1 MSYRDRLDSRSE
13 LFNHTWTR
21 PKHAKAQVNGQTQQ
35 TQSLII
41 LANECKKR
49 PILESPISFN
59 AYQR

>member
-21 PKHAKAQVNGQTQQ
+21 PKHAKRKLTDRRNRPSLSLYWQTNVK
-35 TQSLII
+35 T
-41 LANECKKR
+41 
-49 PILESPISFN
+49 PILDSPISFN